1 MNGGGAYDHRRGL
14 DQPRSLPR
22 RTEVPSNNQSVTQI
36 EPIRIPRLAWL
47 AAMAATIGLYLVF
60 NENGVVLAQGW
71 ETLHE
76 LFHDGRHLL
85 GAPCH

>member
-1 MNGGGAYDHRRGL
+1 M
-14 DQPRSLPR
+14 PR
-22 RTEVPSNNQSVTQI
+22 RTEVPLNNQSVTQI

>member
-1 MNGGGAYDHRRGL
+1 
-14 DQPRSLPR
+14 
-22 RTEVPSNNQSVTQI
+22 VNNQSVAQI
-36 EPIRIPRLAWL
+36 EPIRVPRLAWL
-47 AAMAATIGLYLVF
+47 AAVVATVGLYMVL

-71 ETLHE
+71 DTLHE